1 MSSKFTP
8 FPTLFPESIDPW
20 RWPSPPFVWQHKE
33 ASEDGVVPCHL
44 EARNG
49 DSIDGELVAIDP
61 VAGVLSFRRGPE
73 GKVHDLAFSRFC
85 RLTLLEPL
93 EEVVRRPGA
102 PAEKLP
108 VASQQRSYQ
117 ILLKGSD
124 RTLQGFTLGHVENVD
139 GLFLF
144 EPVEGGKSLR
154 RVLVP
159 RDAYTEVA
167 YGRSAEEIA
176 AERWVSTREGLIESL
191 ADQGRKPVLQLGQAF
206 VELGFVTQEQL
217 ERAIKGPS
225 LDLPLGE
232 RVVALGMISR
242 SDLQTALAYKMGY
255 PFVDLARFPVDD
267 SVAKMLPFNTLVQ
280 ARSLPLMLDGSRL
293 IIAMDRPSRMEVLKG
308 MQAMRAWTFLPV
320 LASKQQLLAALSVLN
335 PNDVWA
341 ANEYG
346 LAGYFTTTS

>member
-33 ASEDGVVPCHL
+33 ASEDGVVPCRL

-49 DSIDGELVAIDP
+49 DSIEGELVSINP
-61 VAGVLSFRRGPE
+61 VVGVLSFRRGPE

-93 EEVVRRPGA
+93 EEAPRRPGA
-102 PAEKLP
+102 PAEMLP
-108 VASQQRSYQ
+108 VASEQRIYR
-117 ILLKGSD
+117 ITLKGSE
-124 RTLQGFTLGHVENVD
+124 RVLEGFTLGHVESSD

-144 EPVEGGKSLR
+144 EPLEGGRALR

-159 RDAYTEVA
+159 REAYTEVT
-167 YGRSAEEIA
+167 YGRSSAEIV
-176 AERWVSTREGLIESL
+176 AERWIATREGLVEAL
-191 ADQGRKPVLQLGQAF
+191 AEQSRKPVLQVGQAL
-206 VELGFVTQEQL
+206 VELGFLTQEQL
-217 ERAIKGPS
+217 ERAIKGPT

-232 RVVALGMISR
+232 RVVALGLVSR

-255 PFVDLARFPVDD
+255 PFVDLARFPVDA

-293 IIAMDRPSRMEVLKG
+293 IIAMDRPSRLDLLKG
-308 MQAMRAWTFLPV
+308 MQAVRAWSFLPV

-346 LAGYFTTTS
+346 LAGYFATTS